1 MYWWE
6 RMSNTK
12 IKITKKQYK
21 ELVEQFKNDQNLIPY
36 KSQTDEYYSFLHKKG
51 TVVITIYKFDKYYYL
66 EISSSA

>member
-6 RMSNTK
+6 GNEHTK

-51 TVVITIYKFDKYYYL
+51 TVLITIYKFDKYHFL